1 MEGTMSAEDVIRF
14 SIVHETLPEAE
25 RLVVS
30 GELDMA
36 NCSELALQLETLR
49 DPVRPVIVDLSEL
62 AFTDSA
68 GIHTLLREAE
78 RQTRMVLVCPPGN
91 VRRVLRITSVETT
104 FACYPTLDE
113 AIADIRRTRP
123 AA

>member
-1 MEGTMSAEDVIRF
+1 MSAEEVIRF
-14 SIVHETLPEAE
+14 NVVHETLPEAE

-36 NCSELALQLETLR
+36 NCSELARQLQALR
-49 DPVRPVIVDLSEL
+49 DPVRPVIVDLGEL

-78 RQTRMVLVCPPGN
+78 QQTHMVLVCPPGN
-91 VRRVLRITSVETT
+91 VRRVLRIISVETT
-104 FACYPTLDE
+104 LACYPTLDD
-113 AIADIRRTRP
+113 AIADIRRIRP
-123 AA
+123 TTLA